1 MFAEHTAG
9 SHQNHTPITQAFA
22 ATALTLLA
30 IGCGGASAPKI
41 GTTPQAITFTNPGTQ
56 TAGTSQTL
64 SAKSNSGLAVT
75 FTSATPAICSV
86 SGATASFTA
95 AGACTLNAN
104 IAANTTYAA
113 AAPVSQSFTVN
124 PAIPAGTTID
134 IVGYVFLN
142 SSVGN
147 TAATLWQLAPG
158 TPTATATLL
167 PMPGGMTSAMA
178 QSVAVSGSD
187 VYVAGWATN
196 ATTGIALYWHNGSPI
211 ILPSNLSFSHAY
223 AIAVSGGDVY
233 AVGFEANNSV
243 DGNAMLW
250 VNGVANPLPL
260 PSGFTDA
267 VASAI
272 TVSGG
277 NVYIAGTA
285 WGGTNGNTAVYWV
298 NGAPTILAPP
308 SGYTSDYSATGI
320 GVSGGNVY
328 VAGYTQPNSGG
339 GSAILWENSGPPT
352 ALPLPLGVL
361 PEQYGANQITVSNNN
376 VYVAGGG
383 ATGFSTATAA
393 YWLNGVPTV
402 LTLPNNLQNTLA
414 VASAAQIA
422 LVGTDLYAAGSFYD
436 TNLGNLQ
443 AAAYWVDSGAVT
455 LLPMPTGAS
464 EAWANGIA
472 VATQ

>member
-1 MFAEHTAG
+1 MAQAAG
-9 SHQNHTPITQAFA
+9 AISL
-22 ATALTLLA
+22 ALFVV
-30 IGCGGASAPKI
+30 GCGGSGAPKI

-75 FTSATPAICSV
+75 FTSTTPGTCTV
-86 SGATASFTA
+86 SGSTATFTA
-95 AGACTLNAN
+95 AGTCTLNAN
-104 IAANTTYAA
+104 IAANTSYAA
-113 AAPVSQSFTVN
+113 ASPVTQSFTVN
-124 PAIPAGTTID
+124 PAIPAGTTIN
-134 IVGYVFLN
+134 IVGYAFLN

-196 ATTGIALYWHNGSPI
+196 ASTGIALYWLNGSPI
-211 ILPSNLSFSHAY
+211 VLPASISFARAY
-223 AIAVSGGDVY
+223 AIAVSGGNVY
-233 AVGFEANNSV
+233 AVGFESNNSV

-267 VASAI
+267 GASAI

-298 NGAPTILAPP
+298 NGTPTILAPP
-308 SGYTSDYSATGI
+308 SGYTGDYSATGI

-328 VAGYTQPNSGG
+328 VAGFTQPSSGG
-339 GSAILWENSGPPT
+339 GSAILWQNSGPAT
-352 ALPLPLGVL
+352 ALPLPSGVL

-376 VYVAGGG
+376 VYVAGSG
-383 ATGFSTATAA
+383 ATGSDTATAA
-393 YWLNGVPTV
+393 YWLNSVPTV

-414 VASAAQIA
+414 AASAAQIA
-422 LVGTDLYAAGSFYD
+422 LVGTDLYAAGPFYD

-472 VATQ
+472 VTMQ